1 MNGNEPRLGDA
12 RPGAK
17 PVIVL
22 HIGCGK
28 SGTSSVQSFL
38 GKNRDRFAERG
49 ILIPNGKMVFGKGN
63 GQQVFY
69 FESIKPL
76 ADAGEVLTQRVEQAA
91 ARFGVDRLKAI
102 IISAE
107 NLSNPHHLHETFS
120 KLHESYDIWVVFYI
134 RRQEDFYLSAWQQ
147 WFAKTG
153 KPHSEWITKVPAGFG
168 DWAAAIDR
176 WDAIS
181 PERFI
186 VRVYDKSRLEGGDVV
201 RDFCA
206 VLGLDTDNFELEA
219 KAQNESFGVHVSSL
233 YTDIASVFENVHDR
247 RVETLLY
254 DFGIRSA
261 GKGRNETIFSA
272 EELAYIRDSHA
283 DGNRRIKERFFPD
296 IAGNSPFAA
305 LDHSTLVTLSQAEI
319 DRRNLALLSE
329 LTFKFILKA
338 REGKPAIVHQPPA
351 LSANAT
357 GGVQPKPKTKRFRGL
372 RRIWQRL
379 VGH

>member
-1 MNGNEPRLGDA
+1 MNGNELRLGDA
-12 RPGAK
+12 RPGER

-49 ILIPNGKMVFGKGN
+49 ILIPNGKMAFGKGN

-76 ADAGEVLTQRVEQAA
+76 ADAGEVLTRRVEQAA

-107 NLSNPHHLHETFS
+107 NLSNPHQLHETFS

-153 KPHSEWITKVPAGFG
+153 KPHSEWIRNIPVGFG
-168 DWAAAIDR
+168 DWATAVDR

-186 VRVYDKSRLEGGDVV
+186 VRVYDKSQLEGGDVV

-206 VLGLDTDNFELEA
+206 VLGLDTDNFEFEA

-233 YTDIASVFENVHDR
+233 YADIASVFENVHDR

-283 DGNRRIKERFFPD
+283 DGNRRIKERFFTD

-305 LDHSTLVTLSQAEI
+305 LDHSALVTLSQAEI

-338 REGKPAIVHQPPA
+338 QEGDD
-351 LSANAT
+351 
-357 GGVQPKPKTKRFRGL
+357 RFRGL
-372 RRIWQRL
+372 RRIWRRL